1 MPTSVPSLRRRP
13 RIAPNG
19 RPVSRRS
26 PTLSMIQCK
35 LAMWVSCVRI
45 PLDHV
50 NTSAK
55 VGAHSHELFSP
66 VAGLLFEIHRWRGAR
81 HKQIIWPTHNKD
93 SRLLRDKKADVDA
106 VVCVCVCV
114 CVRGLL
120 LVAWWWLRCVGGR
133 MQHTQPQILGDPIR
147 HTPPITYA
155 TFHPHSHDVL

>member
-19 RPVSRRS
+19 RSVSRRS

-93 SRLLRDKKADVDA
+93 SRLLRDKRPMSTRL
-106 VVCVCVCV
+106 CVCVC
-114 CVRGLL
+114 
-120 LVAWWWLRCVGGR
+120 AWVVVGGVVVVAVCGWENAT
-133 MQHTQPQILGDPIR
+133 HTSSHSGRSHKTHTTHHIR
-147 HTPPITYA
+147 HFPS
-155 TFHPHSHDVL
+155 TFA